1 MSARSRSAAS
11 FTTSRAVSSADG
23 SMRMSSAASA
33 AYEKPRS
40 GRSSCIDET
49 PRSRRIA
56 SAWSPFVASWSST
69 CENSPC
75 SSRTFAVVE
84 RRKRSKYGV
93 TVGSRS
99 IAISFPSPRSR
110 AASRAECPP
119 APKVQSTIVSPG
131 CGARAVSTSSARTGT
146 WSVSVGKTLG
156 NIFCAPFDCL
166 PLVAPGGAVPD
177 LEMVVDA
184 CHGHVAA
191 DAGALEQVGRNHDP
205 PLPVELRLDAGS
217 EEEPLHRPRLAA
229 ERVERAHALGEL
241 GPLGSGVDVEAAV
254 ESARDHDPVA
264 ELVALA
270 GGQREPVLVVQGVLV
285 LAQQHRSPSPIV
297 PHFNPLEPSCK
308 PLSGAVDAFS
318 TAPCVELRGVGPLA
332 GDHRGAGTRREGE

>member
-1 MSARSRSAAS
+1 MSASSRSEVS
-11 FTTSRAVSSADG
+11 FTTSLAVSSADG

-40 GRSSCIDET
+40 GRSSCIEET

-56 SAWSPFVASWSST
+56 SAWTPFEASWSST

-84 RRKRSKYGV
+84 RRKRSNYGV

-99 IAISFPSPRSR
+99 IAISLPSPRSR

-146 WSVSVGKTLG
+146 WSVSVGNTLG

-166 PLVAPGGAVPD
+166 PLVAPGGAIPD
-177 LEMVVDA
+177 LEVVVDA
-184 CHGHVAA
+184 CHSHVAA
-191 DAGALEQVGRNHDP
+191 DACALEQVGRNHDP
-205 PLPVELRLDAGS
+205 PLLVELRLHPGS

-229 ERVERAHALGEL
+229 ERVERAHPLGQL
-241 GPLGSGVDVEAAV
+241 RRPGSGVDVEAAV
-254 ESARDHDPVA
+254 EPARDHDRARPRREHECVLR
-264 ELVALA
+264 LVATPERER
-270 GGQREPVLVVQGVLV
+270 QR
-285 LAQQHRSPSPIV
+285 RSERV
-297 PHFNPLEPSCK
+297 A
-308 PLSGAVDAFS
+308 GAVGVDD
-318 TAPCVELRGVGPLA
+318 RG
-332 GDHRGAGTRREGE
+332 RR